1 MPKYYSFEKGKYGGA
16 TGTIFPF
23 PRTLSGSDP
32 SGSDW
37 KTYVPAGYLRCD
49 GSILPADR
57 YRRLAEVIGVGSDCI
72 YRKAN
77 VTLDEPDE
85 QGNGGE
91 IQLPDLGSKYI
102 TAFSSNTGLFLDSL
116 APNPNSAGTET
127 EKVGIGVSLN
137 LNQGNSITVS
147 YTGNLKLP
155 VTNVPVSGNYG
166 MSMESVSAAGT
177 FSDEQVLAHGH
188 YVNAARLKEA
198 TPRTE
203 NLARGNRRRGGDIEA
218 QEQWV
223 NVIEFETVN
232 VGVAGSSESTQ
243 HFHSLSRTNP
253 TKTMSVNLPATN
265 NISVE
270 SITTTVN
277 LSSEN
282 TTAFNDINQA
292 FILVE
297 YLIKY

>member
-23 PRTLSGSDP
+23 PRTLSGKDP
-32 SGSDW
+32 SGTDW
-37 KTYVPAGYLRCD
+37 TTFVPAGYLRCD

-72 YRKAN
+72 YRKPN
-77 VTLDEPDE
+77 TTLDEADE

-102 TAFSSNTGLFLDSL
+102 TAFSSNTGLFLDATS
-116 APNPNSAGTET
+116 ANPNSPGTET

-137 LNQGNSITVS
+137 LNQGNSISVAYS
-147 YTGNLKLP
+147 GNFTLP
-155 VTNVPVSGNYG
+155 LTNIPISGNYA
-166 MSMESVSAAGT
+166 MSMESISAPGT
-177 FSDEQVLAHGH
+177 FTDEQILAHGH
-188 YVNAARLKEA
+188 YVNAARLKEE
-198 TPRTE
+198 TPRFE
-203 NLARGNRRRGGDIEA
+203 NLAVGNRRRGGDIEP
-218 QEQWV
+218 QEEWV
-223 NVIEFETVN
+223 NVVEFETVN
-232 VGVAGSSESTQ
+232 VGVAGSVSSTQ

-253 TKTMSVNLPATN
+253 TKDISVNIPVVN
-265 NISVE
+265 NISIE
-270 SITTTVN
+270 PITTTVN
-277 LSSEN
+277 LASEN
-282 TTAFNDINQA
+282 TTAFNDINHA